1 MADQTDSSPQKSGSV
16 QFKED
21 AVEKPYPMK
30 HVPTQR
36 YDRKEIQKRLDLE
49 NWMDDK
55 LKELYDGDEVSTCRL
70 VVECKHGCLL

>member
-1 MADQTDSSPQKSGSV
+1 MADQTDNSQSSKV
-16 QFKED
+16 QFKDD

-49 NWMDDK
+49 SWMDEQM
-55 LKELYDGDEVSTCRL
+55 KELYQGEEVC
-70 VVECKHGCLL
+70 